1 MNINKKWLLSSAGLG
16 LAVVL
21 FLAANIVSNAAFS
34 SARLDLT
41 DNGLYTLSQ
50 GSKNILGGLEE
61 PVSLKFYL
69 SQKLL
74 PELPGVN
81 AYAVRVKE
89 LLQEYQRHADGK
101 LDLQI
106 IEPEA
111 FSEAEDTAV
120 AYGMKGVPLD
130 NSNTTFY
137 FGLMGS
143 NSTDG
148 EESIPFF
155 NPNREEFLEYD
166 ITQLVYRLAHPDK
179 KVVGLMSSLPIEG
192 KPGGG
197 LPFMQSKGGDES
209 WMIVEQMQQLFET
222 RTIATDVTEIP
233 GNIDVLMLVHPKNLS
248 EQTLYALDQFVLKG
262 GRLLAFLDPYAETD
276 EPPSDPKNPLAGMN
290 APRNSDLSKL
300 LDAWGVELVA
310 DKVVG
315 DMSLAKKVQMQKGSR
330 GIVIRYPI
338 WMDLDTAN
346 LNPDDIITGKLGNI
360 TLASAG
366 ALKLKEGSETKL
378 TPLVQ
383 SSDQAMLIETSKL
396 GMFSNPEDMVRNFK
410 PEGQFILAARITGT
424 LNTAFPDGAPQD
436 AEAKDDAQD
445 ATDSDNSLKTSK
457 EETNLVIV
465 ADTDLLDDQFWVQVQ
480 NFLGNRIAIPQASNN
495 KLLTNALDNLTGS
508 NDLISVRNRGSFTR
522 EFTKVEE
529 IRQVAENRF
538 REKEKELLAR
548 LQQTEQQLRD
558 LQSNRK
564 NGNAALL
571 TAKQQ
576 QAITGFR
583 DEKIKIRKELRAV
596 QHELQKDIERLE
608 ARVKFIN
615 IGLIPLL
622 FGIGGIAL
630 STYRTRRRQQRQRA

>member
-276 EPPSDPKNPLAGMN
+276 EPPTDPKNPLAGMN

-436 AEAKDDAQD
+436 TEAKDDDKD